1 MERRRKLIS
10 SSVTKRPWKVQL
22 FVVHA
27 KMQSSA
33 AAGVWVLLLL
43 AGACS
48 AVIALT
54 AEFAREFAE
63 SRSVLV

>member
-1 MERRRKLIS
+1 
-10 SSVTKRPWKVQL
+10 
-22 FVVHA
+22 
-27 KMQSSA
+27 
-33 AAGVWVLLLL
+33 VLLLL